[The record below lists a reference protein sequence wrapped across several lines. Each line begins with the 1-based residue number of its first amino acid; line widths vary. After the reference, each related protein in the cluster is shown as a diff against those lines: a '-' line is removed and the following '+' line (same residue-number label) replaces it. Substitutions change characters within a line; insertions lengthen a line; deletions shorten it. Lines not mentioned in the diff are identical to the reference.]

1 MAAGRT
7 RRISLGRANGRRFG
21 FSAGLGL
28 DAELIRRVDQLGRS
42 AEGKRAGD
50 VAFVRSAL
58 KAVGR
63 RGGRF
68 EPVLEVRGH
77 GRTAFLLVANCDPYT
92 YAGALPLRVAPLAR
106 FEGGL
111 DVVGPRRVTPLL
123 LPRFALY
130 LARGRGQERDPDVL
144 YLHDADRI
152 EAVCDTPTPLQVDG
166 EDLGDVT
173 EVVFEAE
180 RDAAVVLT

>member
-1 MAAGRT
+1 M
-7 RRISLGRANGRRFG
+7 
-21 FSAGLGL
+21 
-28 DAELIRRVDQLGRS
+28 
-42 AEGKRAGD
+42 
-50 VAFVRSAL
+50 
-58 KAVGR
+58 
-63 RGGRF
+63 
-68 EPVLEVRGH
+68 RGH

-180 RDAAVVLT
+180 RDAAVVLTGPVRELDRGARQASRASMRRPRSRQYAPHIGFPASLPRGTCRVSSIATSSRTGP

>member
-28 DAELIRRVDQLGRS
+28 DADPARRSARPLRRGSEPGRRVRPLGP
-42 AEGKRAGD
+42 
-50 VAFVRSAL
+50 
-58 KAVGR
+58 AVGR
-63 RGGRF
+63 RGGQF

-166 EDLGDVT
+166 EDLGVT